1 MGYIGYSTDVSLP
14 SLDQLSCF
22 GLAGISMWRG
32 VVGQVLVKVGNN
44 ADTVFVKKK
53 RGNIRC
59 GISEG
64 ETRSRSGNERYLN
77 EFALKHDNRL
87 LLKSTIAL
95 GFFL

>member
-32 VVGQVLVKVGNN
+32 VVGQVLVKVENN

-53 RGNIRC
+53 KGKYQMRNKRRG
-59 GISEG
+59 
-64 ETRSRSGNERYLN
+64 
-77 EFALKHDNRL
+77 D
-87 LLKSTIAL
+87 TIAEW
-95 GFFL
+95 